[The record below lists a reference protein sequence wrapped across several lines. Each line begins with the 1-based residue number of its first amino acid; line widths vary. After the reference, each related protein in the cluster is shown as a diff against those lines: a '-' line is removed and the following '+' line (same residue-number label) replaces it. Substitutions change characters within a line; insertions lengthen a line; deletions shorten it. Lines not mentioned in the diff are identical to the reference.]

1 MEAKSKMQTKISTAQ
16 LELFNQSALPEAITL
31 HADRPG
37 FFSLLVKPVAT
48 TPRQTSYRVDLLP
61 QVLAALDPD
70 IDSYMSQATFF
81 RPNRCLV
88 NLWHLPLCFVD
99 LDTYKTAYG
108 KLHEEPL
115 SPSCFL
121 IEK

>member
-1 MEAKSKMQTKISTAQ
+1 M
-16 LELFNQSALPEAITL
+16 
-31 HADRPG
+31 
-37 FFSLLVKPVAT
+37 
-48 TPRQTSYRVDLLP
+48 TPRQSSYRVDLLP

-81 RPNRCLV
+81 RPNRRLV

-115 SPSCFL
+115 SLAVRQRLADVGIPPASLVIHSGRGVYLKWTLLHGSSRRMSYHSVFQHRG
-121 IEK
+121 